1 MAENDRFP
9 VKLFPSATATD
20 VIFYVIQGKRLDK
33 RKIPTYG
40 TPYNDITPRVED
52 WPDHKLVYIAPAD
65 DSGDQRWYFA
75 ADRENQD
82 AYNFEFTKADIGGTK
97 FDAVR
102 RTYLTPRADF
112 DPDTPAMGAS
122 MPNVPTS
129 MFGTGTGTPS
139 VISGYVLADRAQSNG
154 AGNELDS
161 LYVVEVL
168 TYVKRTTNRVL
179 RFDEETTSTLY
190 VESNLYY
197 GTEIVSGGL
206 SMSALFAAPTNAYWG
221 LDATGLFREGR
232 QLSSNWY
239 EVTTTQVVPGNT
251 ASAIT
256 GSISTGI
263 PLRAFDTEQD
273 YSWPAIL
280 RTDFTNTEFSN
291 ENDIVFA
298 IIPRKDVDDDKVFL
312 RLQFA
317 NPAYRGPTKMRIEE
331 WWVKTPLAK
340 HATPSS
346 SGGLPESTTM
356 IPVEIEHQGA
366 NYSVRIEPTLH
377 VGFTMIDTVGSDSE
391 IYEPDAY
398 GTAYDETVPTEWP
411 ESLIIG
417 VDQQP
422 FRGGYKITVV
432 TAYRPD
438 HYVAPTP

>member
-52 WPDHKLVYIAPAD
+52 WPDHKLVYVAPAD

-251 ASAIT
+251 ASA
-256 GSISTGI
+256 
-263 PLRAFDTEQD
+263 
-273 YSWPAIL
+273 
-280 RTDFTNTEFSN
+280 
-291 ENDIVFA
+291 
-298 IIPRKDVDDDKVFL
+298 
-312 RLQFA
+312 
-317 NPAYRGPTKMRIEE
+317 
-331 WWVKTPLAK
+331 LA
-340 HATPSS
+340 
-346 SGGLPESTTM
+346 L
-356 IPVEIEHQGA
+356 
-366 NYSVRIEPTLH
+366 
-377 VGFTMIDTVGSDSE
+377 
-391 IYEPDAY
+391 
-398 GTAYDETVPTEWP
+398 
-411 ESLIIG
+411 
-417 VDQQP
+417 
-422 FRGGYKITVV
+422 V
-432 TAYRPD
+432 TAAVCPCKIRRW
-438 HYVAPTP
+438 VASPVDARSQR